1 MDPGRLLHLQTQ
13 VERGQVDLPLLSL
26 SQALEEIFRLQ
37 IQLELKE
44 AQVKQLQGQKPLQ
57 LLRTEQQLRDTQRV
71 QAAVKAELSELYADF
86 ELLRAR
92 VEQDKPLYQLLKAT
106 LRFLEEPTRRDLNIT
121 PIRAL
126 FQSERE
132 EIGFCAICKRPVR
145 PDQEEVDE
153 PGFYGHLQ
161 CLEQSLFATDST
173 LSERRWSGEWTC
185 ICGASMLLRDVS
197 LELFTEADYLW
208 RLNHTG
214 PEHRLASFRES
225 TPEEQWETSVTHF
238 PTIS

>member
-13 VERGQVDLPLLSL
+13 VEQGRVDLPLLSL
-26 SQALEEIFRLQ
+26 SQALEEIFSLQ
-37 IQLELKE
+37 LQLELKE
-44 AQVKQLQGQKPLQ
+44 AQLKQLQGQRSLQ
-57 LLRTEQQLRDTQRV
+57 QLKAEQQLRDAQRA
-71 QAAVKAELSELYADF
+71 QAALRAEMSELYADF
-86 ELLRAR
+86 ELLRSR
-92 VEQDKPLYQLLKAT
+92 VEQDKPLYHLLKAA
-106 LRFLEEPTRRDLNIT
+106 LRFLEEPTSRDLNIT

-132 EIGFCAICKRPVR
+132 EIGFCTICRRPVR

-161 CLEQSLFATDST
+161 CLEQSLFAADST
-173 LSERRWSGEWTC
+173 LSQRRWSGEWKC
-185 ICGASMLLRDVS
+185 VCGASMLLRDVS

-208 RLNHTG
+208 QLNHTG
-214 PEHRLASFRES
+214 PEHGLESFRES
-225 TPEEQWETSVTHF
+225 TPEEQWETSITHF